1 MILFKPYVDL
11 CKKKVDNV
19 WVYSLNVTISTNVPI
34 VGAIELYEAFENAAN
49 DGLFEVT
56 LKIELEPATP
66 AWKAEHVFFH
76 SAKIEL
82 GEISFCSS
90 SPALKVLLVD
100 ATELVNLGG
109 VITHQD
115 DAEEEGMPGKINPER
130 KTNSERLQLKQIERQ

>member
-11 CKKKVDNV
+11 RKKQVNDV
-19 WVYSLNVTISTNVPI
+19 WVYSLNVTICTNAPI
-34 VGAIELYEAFENAAN
+34 VGAIELFEAFENAAN

-109 VITHQD
+109 TATHTD
-115 DAEEEGMPGKINPER
+115 SAEEDGMPGPINPKGEMVVQ
-130 KTNSERLQLKQIERQ
+130 RL